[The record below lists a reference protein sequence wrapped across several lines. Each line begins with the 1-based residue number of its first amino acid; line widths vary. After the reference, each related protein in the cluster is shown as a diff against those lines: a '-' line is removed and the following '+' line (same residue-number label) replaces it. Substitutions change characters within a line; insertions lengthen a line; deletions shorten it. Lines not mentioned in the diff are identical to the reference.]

1 MSNIITSKTVKL
13 IGLAVALML
22 VGMVFAAALPS
33 TASAQAALTEA
44 QISAILSLLQS
55 FGADAAT
62 VSNVNSALR
71 GQATTG
77 TAASTSSVCPYTWS
91 RNLTTGATGDDVMK
105 LQKFLNSDSATMVAT
120 SGAGSS
126 GNESSYFGPATKAA
140 VAKFQNKYASE
151 VLTPLGLS
159 AGTGYFGASSRV
171 KANALCST
179 AAAAPTTPA
188 TPTTPVVTPLGS
200 GLTVSKNANQ
210 PANSLAPGSA
220 TRVPFTKVDLTASAD
235 GDVVVNSLVIE
246 RKGVAANT
254 SFTGIVLMNEDGTL
268 IGIEKTLNSSNQATI
283 GTDFTIPAGT
293 TKTVIVGG
301 NMDTASNLSGESGE
315 VPFLAV
321 VAVNTAATVHGTLP
335 IVGASHTVNSS
346 LTIGSVTVQRGALD
360 PGANQTKEVGITN
373 YIFSGVKYTAGSAE
387 DLTIKSVRW
396 YQSGSATSDDLANV
410 VTLLD
415 GVSYPT
421 VVSGRFYTT
430 VFPDGGILMKKGFS
444 KDISVRADI
453 VNGSN
458 RTIDFDIER
467 RTDVHIVGNTYGF
480 GVLLPFDSAAASADG
495 ADVNNVNNPYYDAAQ
510 VTISVGTMNVSSWT
524 AGVPAQNVA
533 INLNDQPIAGYS
545 IDVKG
550 EPISVGSMAF
560 NFTLTGSAAALGMA
574 DVTNVTLIDS
584 NGSVLA
590 GPVDGTHATNNHET
604 ITLTDTVVFPVG
616 ITNVIL
622 KAKLGTDFVS
632 DNTVQASTTPSTD
645 FTTVTGQVTSNTIT
659 PSPASAV
666 SGSTQTVKAG
676 AFAVSVSAQP
686 TARTIISGAKGFE
699 FARYILDVTQSGED
713 IRVTTLPLYYDTS
726 GTRTDLTNCKLHDG
740 SATSAAALNTGSNVL
755 NPTTSDTASS
765 TTITFDGTGLTLAKG
780 TSKTLSLR
788 CDIKTGVTALYW
800 WGIDGAATYT
810 GASGVTSGQTI
821 AEVFTD
827 ANGQVMTAAANGSYT
842 VTNDTSVLFKAAQ
855 AAATDVVLAK
865 YRFEAGATEDVDV
878 KGIALA
884 LGNTASN
891 TTNDLLGQKVSI
903 WNGSTKVGEAQFGLG
918 TNLDNATSTLSIPVR
933 IPRSE
938 SVTLT
943 VKGDLAPQDVN
954 SSAGAF
960 GSVVS
965 VDYDG
970 NNNGLNGNYATGA
983 DSGVTIDG
991 TSGDTTANGTKI
1003 YRGLISVADVTPT
1016 YNSGQSLSAGSD
1028 LYAIRVTASAGRD
1041 VTLSAMSFGI
1051 TTVGVHTVSGI
1062 QLFGPSGAVNAT
1074 SIATSTSRVSGAG
1087 AGGTQER
1094 VRIEFDSTAT
1104 DRVIPAGTHKDFRL
1118 QATTLTDLTANNT
1131 ETLAVSLLSDTA
1143 ESKDVQ
1149 GFNSFFDANANLG
1162 PVDPLESSAS
1172 TTDRFIWSP
1181 NSTTTLTAAAASD
1194 SAVDWT
1200 NSYGLPGF
1208 PSAGQDLQT
1217 RVFTH

>member
-1 MSNIITSKTVKL
+1 
-13 IGLAVALML
+13 
-22 VGMVFAAALPS
+22 
-33 TASAQAALTEA
+33 
-44 QISAILSLLQS
+44 
-55 FGADAAT
+55 
-62 VSNVNSALR
+62 
-71 GQATTG
+71 
-77 TAASTSSVCPYTWS
+77 
-91 RNLTTGATGDDVMK
+91 MK
-105 LQKFLNSDSATMVAT
+105 LQKLLNGSADTQVAS
-120 SGAGSS
+120 SGAGSP

-171 KANALCST
+171 KANALCSGAVAT
-179 AAAAPTTPA
+179 PTTPT

-210 PANSLAPGSA
+210 PANSLAPGSS

-246 RKGVAANT
+246 RQGVAANT

-315 VPFLAV
+315 VPSLAV
-321 VAVNTAATVHGTLP
+321 IAVNTAATVHGTLP

-346 LTIGSVTVQRGALD
+346 LSIGSVTIQRGALD
-360 PGANQTKEVGITN
+360 PGANQTKEVGVTN
-373 YIFSGVKYTAGSAE
+373 YIFSGVKVTAGSAE
-387 DLTIKSVRW
+387 DLTLKSIRW
-396 YQSGSATSDDLANV
+396 YQSGSATGEDVTNV
-410 VTLLD
+410 ITLLD

-421 VVSGRFYTT
+421 TVSGRFYTT
-430 VFPDGGILMKKGFS
+430 IFPDGGILVKKGFS
-444 KDISVRADI
+444 KDVSIRGDI

-467 RTDVHIVGNTYGF
+467 RTDIHMVGNTYGF
-480 GVLLPFDSAAASADG
+480 GILFAFDSAAAATDG
-495 ADVNNVNNPYYDAAQ
+495 ADINNANNPYYDAAQ

-533 INLNDQPIAGYS
+533 INLNDQPIAGFS

-550 EPISVGSMAF
+550 EPISVGSLAF
-560 NFTLTGSAAALGMA
+560 NFTVEGSAAALGMA
-574 DVTNVTLIDS
+574 DVTNVTLVDS

-590 GPVDGTHATNNHET
+590 GPVDGSHATNNHET
-604 ITLTDTVVFPVG
+604 ITLTDTIVFPVG
-616 ITNVIL
+616 VTNVIL

-632 DNTVQASTTPSTD
+632 DNTIQASTTPSSD

-659 PSPASAV
+659 PSPSSAV

-686 TARTIISGAKGFE
+686 TARTVISGAKGFE

-726 GTRTDLTNCKLHDG
+726 GTRTDLTNCKLYDG
-740 SATSAAALNTGSNVL
+740 TASSAPALNTGSNVL

-800 WGIDGAATYT
+800 WGIDGGATYT
-810 GASGVTSGQTI
+810 GSSGVTSGQTI

-842 VTNDTSVLFKAAQ
+842 VTNDTSVIFKAAQ
-855 AAATDVVLAK
+855 AGASDVVLAK
-865 YRFEAGATEDVDV
+865 YRFEAGSQEAVDV
-878 KGIALA
+878 KGIALS

-918 TNLDNATSTLSIPVR
+918 TNLDSATSTLTIPVH
-933 IPRSE
+933 ILPSD

-943 VKGDLAPQDVN
+943 VKGDLAAQDVN

-960 GSVVS
+960 GAVLS

-983 DSGVTIDG
+983 DSGVTVSG
-991 TSGDTTANGTKI
+991 TSGDTTASATKI
-1003 YRGLISVADVTPT
+1003 YRGLISVSDVTTT
-1016 YNSGQSLSAGSD
+1016 YNSGLSLSAGSD
-1028 LYAIRVTASAGRD
+1028 LYAVRLTAASGRD
-1041 VTLSAMSFGI
+1041 VTVSALSFNI

-1062 QLFGPSGAVNAT
+1062 TLQGPSGAINAT
-1074 SIATSTSRVSGAG
+1074 SVATTSHRVSGAG
-1087 AGGTQER
+1087 AGGTAER
-1094 VRIEFDSTAT
+1094 LRIEFDATAA
-1104 DRVIPAGTHKDFRL
+1104 DRVIPAGTYKDFRL
-1118 QATTLTDLTANNT
+1118 QATTLTDLTSNNT
-1131 ETLAVSLLSDTA
+1131 ETLAIALLSDTA
-1143 ESKDVQ
+1143 EPADVQ
-1149 GFNSFFDANANLG
+1149 GFNSFF
-1162 PVDPLESSAS
+1162 SAS
-1172 TTDRFIWSP
+1172 AH
-1181 NSTTTLTAAAASD
+1181 L
-1194 SAVDWT
+1194 
-1200 NSYGLPGF
+1200 
-1208 PSAGQDLQT
+1208 
-1217 RVFTH
+1217 